1 MAIERNS
8 IDELFVVETVQ
19 LSGQVATNGA
29 GAGVSAQTREILLR
43 IDKLLREAGTDKSE
57 IILATIWL
65 RDLATFAEMNAA
77 WDEWMTAG
85 RTPHRTTFETEDLPA
100 LRDVRI
106 DVVASLK

>member
-8 IDELFVVETVQ
+8 IDELHVVETVR
-19 LSGQVATNGA
+19 LSGQVATDAA
-29 GAGVSAQTREILLR
+29 GSGVSAQTTEILKR
-43 IDKLLREAGTDKSE
+43 IDKLLGDAGTDKSE

-65 RDLATFAEMNAA
+65 RDLAAFAEMNAA
-77 WDEWMTAG
+77 WDEWMAVG
-85 RTPHRTTFETEDLPA
+85 RTPHRTTFETGDLPA